1 MKPKKVLELKQLVVA
16 YGSIKAVKGVNL
28 DIHQGELV
36 SLIGSNGAGK
46 TTTLKAIAGLIAPQS
61 GTITLNQMISSG
73 ISHELVQKGLAL
85 VPEGRGIF
93 TRMTVLENLQMG
105 AYLRKDEY
113 IGQDLEKIFE
123 YFPRLRERLNQLAGT
138 LSGGEQQM
146 LAISRALM
154 SKPAIL
160 LLDEPT
166 MGLSPIMVDI
176 IFEVIQKV
184 SKEGMSI
191 LLVEQNAKIALSICH
206 RAYVMESGEIT
217 IEGLGEDLLKDPRI
231 NEAYLGA

>member
-1 MKPKKVLELKQLVVA
+1 MKPNLLELQNLVVS
-16 YGSIKAVKGVNL
+16 YGAIQAVKGITLHVCE
-28 DIHQGELV
+28 GELV

-46 TTTLKAIAGLIAPQS
+46 TTTLKAIAGLLAIQS
-61 GTITLNQMISSG
+61 GTILFHQQPSSG
-73 ISHELVQKGLAL
+73 VSFELVKQGLAL

-93 TRMTVLENLQMG
+93 TRMTVMENMQMG
-105 AYLRKDEY
+105 AYLRDDHAVKED
-113 IGQDLEKIFE
+113 IEKMFN
-123 YFPRLRERLNQLAGT
+123 YFPRLKERSDQLAGT

-154 SKPAIL
+154 SKPAML

-166 MGLSPIMVDI
+166 MGLSPIMVEI
-176 IFEVIQKV
+176 IFDVIRKI

-191 LLVEQNAKIALSICH
+191 LLVEQNANIALGMSN
-206 RAYVMESGEIT
+206 RAYVMESGEIVL
-217 IEGLGEDLLKDPRI
+217 EGNGEDLARDPRI